1 MKGERYLSKMIMVTG
16 GARSGK
22 STYAEATAKNFG
34 KNIMYIATAKRT
46 DDEMILR
53 IKKHIQQRP
62 SNWLTIEA
70 YRGFDNI
77 LPQYIDSIDG
87 VLLDC
92 ITIMTTNLMLDCPEV
107 FDCALTQ
114 WEELTMEQ
122 VQEVENNIHKE
133 VQALINFAKSS
144 ELPFIFVTNEVG
156 LGLVPEYKMGRDF
169 RDIAGRVNQIL
180 AKACDEVY
188 FCVSGIPMKI
198 K

>member
-1 MKGERYLSKMIMVTG
+1 MSKMIMVTG

-22 STYAEATAKNFG
+22 STYAEAIAKSLG
-34 KNIMYIATAKRT
+34 DNILYIATAKRT

-53 IKKHIQQRP
+53 INKHIEQRP
-62 SNWLTIEA
+62 SNWRTIEA
-70 YRGFDNI
+70 YRDFDNI
-77 LPQYIDSIDG
+77 LPKYIDGIDG

-107 FDCALTQ
+107 YDCTMTQ
-114 WEELTMEQ
+114 WDDLTKEQ

-144 ELPFIFVTNEVG
+144 EPSFIFVTNEVG

-169 RDIAGRVNQIL
+169 RDIAGRVNQML

>member
-1 MKGERYLSKMIMVTG
+1 MSKMIMVTG

-22 STYAEATAKNFG
+22 STYAEAIAKSLGENVL
-34 KNIMYIATAKRT
+34 YIATAKCT

-53 IKKHIQQRP
+53 IKKHIEQRP

-70 YRGFDNI
+70 YRGFDTI
-77 LPQYIDSIDG
+77 LPKHVNGIDA

-92 ITIMTTNLMLDCPEV
+92 MTIMTTNLMLDCPEV
-107 FDCALTQ
+107 YNCTLTQ
-114 WEELTMEQ
+114 WDDLTMEQ

-133 VQALINFAKSS
+133 VQELINFAKSS
-144 ELPFIFVTNEVG
+144 ELPFVFVTNEVG

-169 RDIAGRVNQIL
+169 RDIAGRVNQTL

>member
-1 MKGERYLSKMIMVTG
+1 MSKMIMVTG

-22 STYAEATAKNFG
+22 SSYAEAIAKSIG
-34 KNIMYIATAKRT
+34 KNIIYIATAKRT

-53 IKKHIQQRP
+53 IKKHIEQRP
-62 SNWLTIEA
+62 ANWLTIEA
-70 YRGFDNI
+70 YRGFDTI
-77 LPQYIDSIDG
+77 LPKYTNGFDAA
-87 VLLDC
+87 LLDC

-107 FDCALTQ
+107 YDCNLTQ
-114 WEELTMEQ
+114 WDDLTMEQ

-144 ELPFIFVTNEVG
+144 ELPFVFVTNEVG

-169 RDIAGRVNQIL
+169 RDIAGRVNQTL
-180 AKACDEVY
+180 ARACDEVY

>member
-1 MKGERYLSKMIMVTG
+1 MGERYLSKMIMVTG

-22 STYAEATAKNFG
+22 SSYAEAIAKSIG
-34 KNIMYIATAKRT
+34 KNIIYIATAKRT
-46 DDEMILR
+46 DDEMITR
-53 IKKHIQQRP
+53 IKKHIEQRP

-70 YRGFDNI
+70 YRGFDTI
-77 LPQYIDSIDG
+77 LPKCVNGMDAI
-87 VLLDC
+87 LLDC
-92 ITIMTTNLMLDCPEV
+92 MTIMTTNLMLDCPEV
-107 FDCALTQ
+107 YDCTLTQ
-114 WEELTMEQ
+114 WDDLTMEQ

-144 ELPFIFVTNEVG
+144 ELSFVFVTNEVG

-169 RDIAGRVNQIL
+169 RDISGRVNQIL

-188 FCVSGIPMKI
+188 FCVSGIPMRI